1 MFKPKIKEL
10 VLTDGEETQT
20 FYIRG
25 ASLKE
30 QLEAADLGVNAKESR
45 IEATKR
51 MLTRFLVNADGSA
64 VSKEFVDEV
73 MDMDA
78 LMSDQLS
85 EAILARVVP
94 KKDDEKKV

>member
-1 MFKPKIKEL
+1 MFKPKINEL
-10 VLTDGEETQT
+10 VLTDGDESQT

-30 QLEAADLGVNAKESR
+30 QLEAADQANSKESKVQS
-45 IEATKR
+45 TKR
-51 MLTRFLVNADGSA
+51 LLSRFLVNADGSA
-64 VSKEFVDEV
+64 VSKEFIEDV
-73 MDMDA
+73 MSMDA

-94 KKDDEKKV
+94 KKDDEKNV